1 MLAIYW
7 SLIHTLHYHGSF
19 FSHLLLPCQIL
30 PQPLVFADDKVSL
43 AVERMQ
49 MMARLTNAISLQKQ
63 LINGT
68 VVSDK
73 LISELLHFGS
83 ISPSQIHALKSAD
96 VISALELL
104 KSLPSK
110 LTAGIN
116 LETLQ
121 NSYERMGEILKTL
134 GGIKNVTKWPEKESF
149 TTDINN
155 LADGNGGNFSLVK
168 TIRGVLIDWLFGK
181 ELVDNIYKA
190 KTYINSSD
198 AMWLGYL
205 VKQSE
210 RILEVSKTLSRPIP
224 KLFDFSNNKTAAE
237 SVEFLRKVVIAVEEV
252 YSHKFYTPRG
262 GFQELDAHL
271 TKINN
276 VVKAIKTVRL
286 NFDVITNLF
295 ISRAIGET
303 SYTHIPTNGY
313 DDISRLMRDFN
324 NPWFVKTVK
333 DKRLE
338 ESLRS
343 IKSLE
348 TANVIGN
355 ALVSKGSSDQKTDCG
370 KAISEDFDG
379 VGVTK
384 LVETAE
390 EIEEKLNEP
399 HKILEILKIN
409 LTDMNLLKSM
419 ENIVQIG
426 NIFDINDNE
435 TYQPAFEE
443 FKKIALDDTNNFLDV
458 LKSESYKIVNS
469 DNLKVLANDTKQY
482 LGDFGPF
489 LTKQKAPLSM
499 LNCLISRADTKPTV
513 KAITESKKIRYSAT
527 YYEEKVDN
535 ALEVLE
541 LVESTKK
548 DLKML
553 EMYIKNIKNFK
564 SPESDLLFTLN
575 NDTELS
581 KTIGSSANAIGGMKK
596 AIDAKD
602 KINAVKADFGM
613 VVTEANNAKNLPVED
628 KKNLNALAALGTLL
642 GPMFDELDSWNS
654 GVSGLTFNS
663 LHSYGK
669 IFLKAKDVHGI
680 NLDIMKIRKSL
691 IKLIDEVTDRSKQK
705 KLRKVN
711 DGLGALDGMG
721 TQFSSY
727 VKSFDEATSSLESL
741 EKFFSTFA
749 KSISLKSPTQ
759 SEKIVYVKEDNLSH
773 QNSAEGTP
781 AWIIVLIIIIS
792 ILVLGVIAFA
802 VWRFYWKP
810 KNELSR
816 ESCP

>member
-1 MLAIYW
+1 MKNFIV
-7 SLIHTLHYHGSF
+7 
-19 FSHLLLPCQIL
+19 LLLIATVSNALDGLYQKPG
-30 PQPLVFADDKVSL
+30 PLVDQQRLISKTNEFSIDTNPNDSDYDSSDHHRFRRATNTDDKVSL

-355 ALVSKGSSDQKTDCG
+355 ALVSKGSSDQKTG
-370 KAISEDFDG
+370 FLSNIVSKASD
-379 VGVTK
+379 
-384 LVETAE
+384 
-390 EIEEKLNEP
+390 LNETFGSFFF
-399 HKILEILKIN
+399 LFGFYQSDCRLW
-409 LTDMNLLKSM
+409 KSH
-419 ENIVQIG
+419 
-426 NIFDINDNE
+426 
-435 TYQPAFEE
+435 
-443 FKKIALDDTNNFLDV
+443 
-458 LKSESYKIVNS
+458 
-469 DNLKVLANDTKQY
+469 
-482 LGDFGPF
+482 FGR
-489 LTKQKAPLSM
+489 L
-499 LNCLISRADTKPTV
+499 
-513 KAITESKKIRYSAT
+513 
-527 YYEEKVDN
+527 
-535 ALEVLE
+535 
-541 LVESTKK
+541 
-548 DLKML
+548 
-553 EMYIKNIKNFK
+553 
-564 SPESDLLFTLN
+564 
-575 NDTELS
+575 
-581 KTIGSSANAIGGMKK
+581 
-596 AIDAKD
+596 
-602 KINAVKADFGM
+602 
-613 VVTEANNAKNLPVED
+613 
-628 KKNLNALAALGTLL
+628 
-642 GPMFDELDSWNS
+642 
-654 GVSGLTFNS
+654 
-663 LHSYGK
+663 
-669 IFLKAKDVHGI
+669 
-680 NLDIMKIRKSL
+680 
-691 IKLIDEVTDRSKQK
+691 
-705 KLRKVN
+705 
-711 DGLGALDGMG
+711 
-721 TQFSSY
+721 
-727 VKSFDEATSSLESL
+727 
-741 EKFFSTFA
+741 
-749 KSISLKSPTQ
+749 
-759 SEKIVYVKEDNLSH
+759 
-773 QNSAEGTP
+773 
-781 AWIIVLIIIIS
+781 
-792 ILVLGVIAFA
+792 
-802 VWRFYWKP
+802 
-810 KNELSR
+810 
-816 ESCP
+816 